1 MSSVRSGEA
10 AETDRHVPQCFR
22 FVLIFQLHFIQCSV
36 SFATSQRSSTSLSV
50 CFGVSEILVGGMKA
64 KLYFLSVLLGIST
77 GTPVSGF
84 FCFFCLL
91 TFAWWKVMLM
101 PQFFFFHTENRN
113 QDGVQ
118 RYRDGNSP
126 ATPATECRE
135 GCAGNGAGGGE
146 TRDECACERG
156 CLSRSWR

>member
-10 AETDRHVPQCFR
+10 TETDRHVPQCFR

-84 FCFFCLL
+84 FWFFLPFDLCLVESHADA
-91 TFAWWKVMLM
+91 TI
-101 PQFFFFHTENRN
+101 FFFP
-113 QDGVQ
+113 
-118 RYRDGNSP
+118 YRKQKPRWSP
-126 ATPATECRE
+126 AI
-135 GCAGNGAGGGE
+135 
-146 TRDECACERG
+146 
-156 CLSRSWR
+156 